1 MTVIG
6 GVMLCPP
13 RGVVGSKDYDDPPPY
28 EKTGLGQPTKVYSH
42 EVYMPLFLYAPFAVS
57 KGPIYNSVTETI
69 L

>member
-1 MTVIG
+1 
-6 GVMLCPP
+6 P
-13 RGVVGSKDYDDPPPY
+13 PPPY

-42 EVYMPLFLYAPFAVS
+42 EVYMPLFLCAPFAVS